1 MKIQNYGDWKGD
13 KPGGHHPPACTCYR
27 CNEERR
33 QLEAFLEAFKE
44 EEHRVVEYDRRVE
57 EGKAR
62 SRDKKQQGRPSRSP
76 SRNQTS
82 ARGRP
87 RSSQPRQTGSQRRA
101 GEAVR
106 QSVAG
111 ARPTV
116 RTRPAPSPQRPRKQQ
131 GRVFEVSRA
140 VTASALRYALVL
152 HTVAAVGLAVY
163 ALTQGGPSNVLPTL
177 DGAADAYVQAWRSVG
192 NVAGL
197 G

>member
-1 MKIQNYGDWKGD
+1 MAIGRGTS
-13 KPGGHHPPACTCYR
+13 PEATTRPPAPVTGATR
-27 CNEERR
+27 SGASWRPLRKRSTGSWNTT
-33 QLEAFLEAFKE
+33 
-44 EEHRVVEYDRRVE
+44 VE
-57 EGKAR
+57 EAAR

>member
-33 QLEAFLEAFKE
+33 QLEAFKE
-44 EEHRVVEYDRRVE
+44 EEHRVE
-57 EGKAR
+57 ESKAR